1 LIECVV
7 TSCNVCYLSVVYLL
21 YYCHRAKTHL
31 QSNNKYIK
39 KNILPAAG
47 KFSEGISRIRCYQF
61 SKSASGYNC
70 VLNYSW
76 ERGEPPRGRDPQFD
90 KPRFDNI
97 VRKCSISDI
106 FMNTGLSWEC

>member
-39 KNILPAAG
+39 KKCG
-47 KFSEGISRIRCYQF
+47 HESRG
-61 SKSASGYNC
+61 S
-70 VLNYSW
+70 L
-76 ERGEPPRGRDPQFD
+76 
-90 KPRFDNI
+90 
-97 VRKCSISDI
+97 
-106 FMNTGLSWEC
+106 T